1 MKNVRLVFGILALAG
16 LALGLNVLVFKRD
29 PFAFS
34 VMLPL
39 CFGLLC
45 ACAWIAIG
53 VSRMVESIER
63 GKTVSTV
70 SAVVA
75 SLAFLG
81 ICLVLYAFVRHAG
94 YSWDLT
100 REGRT
105 PLSEQTVQLLRGLDK
120 EVAVFGVF
128 LKAGDRDVQIRSEK
142 ARRFLER
149 CQQHTANLT
158 VEFFDPER
166 NVLKAESLELGN
178 LSPQGAVVLKCG
190 TRRKVINFSDVND
203 RLEEGAF
210 TQALIYVARDS
221 VPKLYVLT
229 GHDEPPLPAM
239 SELTARLGEEA
250 YVLEEFAIN
259 VLDPQIPSDCNVL
272 VINGPKGDLQ
282 LPEVKAIQE
291 YLQRGGRMLV
301 LLEPWRVIST
311 GVEHFLPMLRQNYGI
326 DVGTDI
332 ILSRAK
338 STQEMVLVVFTPNL
352 GLIGVDAPDIP
363 RRGSYNEEHLI
374 TRGFDQNMVFSLS
387 RSVSLAPEKP
397 EGVAGD
403 ILLYSLPGTWAETDL
418 NRLFDERKA
427 NPDEDDPKGP
437 VGVAVAVTASTG
449 VQVADSDR
457 TRDARI
463 VVVGDQ
469 DFVSNDKIR
478 VVGHWNFLLNI
489 LAWLTETEE
498 LVGVRPARQDD
509 PPLQLTAN
517 QDRAIAWVTIL
528 GAFQAIVVIGIV
540 IFALRRKYQ

>member
-1 MKNVRLVFGILALAG
+1 MKNVRTVFGILALAG

-29 PFAFS
+29 PFTFS

-39 CFGLLC
+39 CFGFLA
-45 ACAWIAIG
+45 ACGWIAIG

-63 GKTVSTV
+63 GKTVNTL
-70 SAVVA
+70 SAIVA

-81 ICLVLYAFVRHAG
+81 ICVVLYAFVRHAG
-94 YSWDLT
+94 FSWDLT

-105 PLSEQTVQLLRGLDK
+105 PLSEQTVQLLRGLDRD
-120 EVAVFGVF
+120 VAVYGIF

-149 CQQHTANLT
+149 CQHYTRNLN
-158 VEFFDPER
+158 VEFFDPEQ
-166 NVLKAESLELGN
+166 NVLKLEDLELGT

-190 TRRKVINFSDVND
+190 TRRKIINFSNVND

-210 TQALIYVARDS
+210 TQGLIYVARDS
-221 VPKLYVLT
+221 VPRLYFLT
-229 GHDEPPLPAM
+229 GHDEPPLPTL
-239 SELTARLGEEA
+239 SELTARLAEES
-250 YVLEEFAIN
+250 YEVEEFAIN

-282 LPEVKAIQE
+282 LPEVKAIHE

-311 GVEHFLPMLRQNYGI
+311 GVEHFLPMLRQHYGI

-338 STQEMVLVVFTPNL
+338 SPQEMVLVVFTPNL

-387 RSVSLAPEKP
+387 RSVNLMPELP
-397 EGVAGD
+397 EGVIGD
-403 ILLYSLPGTWAETDL
+403 VLLYSLPGTWAETNL
-418 NRLFDERKA
+418 NQLFDERKA
-427 NPDEDDPKGP
+427 NLDEGDLKGP
-437 VGVAVAVTASTG
+437 VGVAVAVTAHTG

-457 TRDARI
+457 LRDTRI
-463 VVVGDQ
+463 VAVGDQ

-478 VVGHWNFLLNI
+478 IVGHWNFLLNS

-498 LVGVRPARQDD
+498 LVGVRPARQED
-509 PPLQLTAN
+509 PPLRLTPA
-517 QDRAIAWVTIL
+517 QDRAIAWITIL
-528 GAFQAIVVIGIV
+528 GAFQTIAVIGVVIYV
-540 IFALRRKYQ
+540 LRRKYQ